1 MFRTFSSRVFLSFA
15 LPVLWT
21 CCPSGAAAAPETD
34 IILPLVINVLQSA
47 GVDIAQVN
55 AAVQRANEIYKK
67 AGIRLQVVKYNPN
80 VANPGDGNGQLTR
93 DERDELR
100 KQGAGELP
108 VSNLGTVRGVKV
120 TIGEQPDADKPGVN
134 GLAIHKNPVAI
145 IRKNP
150 DDTPPDMTKTGNT
163 MAHEIGHILTLR
175 DLYDPSTKDRLMHG
189 YSNRTDTALTP
200 AEIAE
205 IRGEAARRGQVLT
218 WNGGPSVPAENQR
231 AAKADPEKLNPAAE
245 AHMNVWMG
253 SLTAPTFTDDF
264 DLRLT
269 LGGTVPIDGEA
280 TYRLL
285 INSDAAPTGETI
297 AGVPGIDRIVRADV
311 VGSSVQFSWEPVLGG
326 PPTIIPGGTI
336 IREPEF
342 VDDQFLPAF
351 EYIGQDVLDVRLS
364 RVDLGLPAGPLGL
377 PIPLFVVSG
386 SLSAPDDFFAMSLDM
401 RSDFTV
407 PQLLADRGLI
417 GTDGDLLNLSGTGFR
432 PDTSLQILLDDL
444 PLTVVNTD
452 PLGAFDLFGL
462 ALPGGLEENELYF
475 LSAVDMFHAESGH
488 AVVHTVPEPSAWAL
502 MMLAVLILAVRRR
515 KR

>member
-1 MFRTFSSRVFLSFA
+1 MVRVWSVRLFLA
-15 LPVLWT
+15 LLLPALWVFF
-21 CCPSGAAAAPETD
+21 PSGAAAAPETD
-34 IILPLVINVLQSA
+34 IILPLVINVLQGA

-80 VANPGDGNGQLTR
+80 VPKPGDGNGALTR

-100 KQGAGELP
+100 DKGAAELP

-120 TIGEQPDADKPGVN
+120 TIGEQPDVTKPGVN
-134 GLAIHKNPVAI
+134 GMAIHKNPVAI

-150 DDTPPDMTKTGNT
+150 DDTPPNMTKTGNT

-175 DLYDPSTKDRLMHG
+175 DLYQPSTANRLMYG
-189 YSNRTDTALTP
+189 YATRTDTVLTP
-200 AEIAE
+200 EEIAE

-218 WNGGPSVPAENQR
+218 WNGGPSAPAENQR

-253 SLTAPTFTDDF
+253 SLTSPTFTDDF
-264 DLRLT
+264 DWRLT
-269 LGGTVPIDGEA
+269 LGGTVPVGVEA

-285 INSDAAPTGETI
+285 INSDAAPTGETV
-297 AGVPGIDRIVRADV
+297 AGMPGIDRIVRADV
-311 VGSSVQFSWEPVLGG
+311 VGSSVQFWWEPVLGG
-326 PPTIIPGGTI
+326 PLTPILAGTI

-342 VDDQFLPAF
+342 GDDQFLPAF
-351 EYIGQDVLDVRLS
+351 EYVGQDVLDVRLS
-364 RVDLGLPAGPLGL
+364 RAELGLPAGPLAM
-377 PIPLFVVSG
+377 PIPLYVVAG
-386 SLSAPDDFFAMSLDM
+386 NPAAPDDFFAMPLDL

-417 GTDGDLLNLSGTGFR
+417 GTSGDLLDLSGMGFK
-432 PDTSLQILLDDL
+432 PNTPLQILLDDL
-444 PLTVVNTD
+444 PLTTVNTD
-452 PLGAFDLFGL
+452 PFGAFDLFGL

-475 LSAVDMFHAESGH
+475 LSAVDLFHAESGH
-488 AVVHTVPEPSAWAL
+488 AVVHTVPEPAMWTLIVFAAIAL
-502 MMLAVLILAVRRR
+502 AARRR
-515 KR
+515 LR